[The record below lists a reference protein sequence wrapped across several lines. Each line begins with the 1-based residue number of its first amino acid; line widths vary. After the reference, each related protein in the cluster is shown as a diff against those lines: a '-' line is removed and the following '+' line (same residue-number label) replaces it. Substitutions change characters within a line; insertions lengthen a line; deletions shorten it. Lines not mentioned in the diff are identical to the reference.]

1 MIFHD
6 SFTKNARNLA
16 FAKEQLS
23 STKKITVSRLN
34 IPGSDTEKSCDLREI
49 TEPFLTQ
56 PSSLVK

>member
-23 STKKITVSRLN
+23 STKKNITVSRLN
-34 IPGSDTEKSCDLREI
+34 IAGSDTEKSCDLREI
-49 TEPFLTQ
+49 T
-56 PSSLVK
+56 